1 MVVVVCKYENVY
13 IDILVYII
21 KWLFGKLVWFM
32 KIDMGQCKVL
42 FGINYLMIVY
52 MYVLIGFDELG
63 LSDEVCCDFLY
74 GNVVWVFKLDL

>member
-1 MVVVVCKYENVY
+1 M
-13 IDILVYII
+13 
-21 KWLFGKLVWFM
+21 
-32 KIDMGQCKVL
+32 L